1 MKAGANIT
9 NVSQQKNILI
19 VFMNFNYLILSY
31 FDKNKRDLPWR
42 HTKDPFRIWLSEI
55 ILQQTRVDQGMKFYN
70 NFIQEFDTIFDL
82 ANAEE
87 QKVLKLWQGL
97 GYYSRA
103 RNLHYTSKVIS
114 DELNGHFPTNF
125 NDLKKLKGIGDYTAA
140 AISSIVYN
148 EAVPAVDGNM
158 FRVFARYFNIEDDI
172 SSPKTKK
179 IFWDLGLEIIDK
191 KRPGDFNQAVM
202 DLGATICTPKQPKC
216 EICPLNES
224 CEALR
229 LNKVTELPVK
239 LKKTKVSNR
248 FLHFIIIENEST
260 IAFSKRTGNDV
271 WKNLFTFPKIET
283 ETDLL
288 DKGWI
293 LDQNLENKLTFI
305 DEEKHVLSHQNLFI
319 KYWKLNVSLNEIT
332 KMKAENNFEMISL
345 NDLEDYPLPKP
356 IEKFINKHYLD

>member
-1 MKAGANIT
+1 
-9 NVSQQKNILI
+9 
-19 VFMNFNYLILSY
+19 MNFNYLILSY

-305 DEEKHVLSHQNLFI
+305 EEEKHVLSHQNLFI

>member
-1 MKAGANIT
+1 
-9 NVSQQKNILI
+9 
-19 VFMNFNYLILSY
+19 MNFNYLILSY

-42 HTKDPFRIWLSEI
+42 DTNDPFRIWLSEI
-55 ILQQTRVDQGMKFYN
+55 ILQQTRVHQGMKFYN

-82 ANAEE
+82 AKANE

-103 RNLHYTSKVIS
+103 RNLHFTAQYIAT
-114 DELNGHFPTNF
+114 ELNGVFPSSF
-125 NDLKKLKGIGDYTAA
+125 IELKKLKGVGDYTAA
-140 AISSIVYN
+140 AVASIVYK

-179 IFWDLGLEIIDK
+179 IFWDLGLEIIDQ

-202 DLGATICTPKQPKC
+202 DLGATICTPKLPKC
-216 EICPLNES
+216 DICPLNES

-229 LNKVTELPVK
+229 LNKVLELPIK

-248 FLHFIIIENEST
+248 FLHFIVIENDDK
-260 IAFSKRTGNDV
+260 IALSKRIGNDV
-271 WKNLFTFPKIET
+271 WKNLYTFPKIET

-288 DKGWI
+288 DKGWV
-293 LDQNLENKLTFI
+293 LEEDLENKLSFI
-305 DEEKHVLSHQNLFI
+305 SEEKHILSHQNLFI
-319 KYWKLNVSLNEIT
+319 KYWKLNVSLKDINHFIQDVD
-332 KMKAENNFEMISL
+332 FEMIAL
-345 NDLEDYPLPKP
+345 NDLDQYPLPKP
-356 IEKFINKHYLD
+356 IEKFINKYYLD

>member
-1 MKAGANIT
+1 
-9 NVSQQKNILI
+9 
-19 VFMNFNYLILSY
+19 MNFNYLILSY

-42 HTKDPFRIWLSEI
+42 HTKDPFHIWLSEI

>member
-1 MKAGANIT
+1 
-9 NVSQQKNILI
+9 
-19 VFMNFNYLILSY
+19 MNFNYLILSY
-31 FDKNKRDLPWR
+31 FDENKRDLPWR
-42 HTKDPFRIWLSEI
+42 YTKDPFCIWLSEI

-70 NFIQEFDTIFDL
+70 NFIQEFETIFDL
-82 ANAEE
+82 ANADE

-103 RNLHYTSKVIS
+103 RNLHFTAKMIT
-114 DELNGHFPTNF
+114 DEYNGQFPDNF
-125 NDLKKLKGIGDYTAA
+125 KDLKKLKGVGDYTAA
-140 AISSIVYN
+140 AIASIVYN

-158 FRVFARYFNIEDDI
+158 FRVFARYFNITDDI

-229 LNKVTELPVK
+229 LNRVNELPVK
-239 LKKTKVSNR
+239 LKKTKISNR
-248 FLHFIIIENEST
+248 FLHFILIENEDK
-260 IAFSKRTGNDV
+260 IALSKRIGNDV

-293 LDQNLENKLTFI
+293 LDQNLENNLTFI
-305 DEEKHVLSHQNLFI
+305 EEEKHILSHQNLFI
-319 KYWKLNVSLNEIT
+319 KYWKLNVSLRDIT
-332 KMKAENNFEMISL
+332 NLQAENDFEMIAL
-345 NDLEDYPLPKP
+345 NDLEHYPLPKP

>member
-1 MKAGANIT
+1 M
-9 NVSQQKNILI
+9 
-19 VFMNFNYLILSY
+19 SY

>member
-1 MKAGANIT
+1 
-9 NVSQQKNILI
+9 
-19 VFMNFNYLILSY
+19 MNFNYLILSY

>member
-1 MKAGANIT
+1 
-9 NVSQQKNILI
+9 
-19 VFMNFNYLILSY
+19 MNFNYLILSY
-31 FDKNKRDLPWR
+31 FDENKRDLPWR

-103 RNLHYTSKVIS
+103 RNLHYTSKVIA

-239 LKKTKVSNR
+239 LKKIKVSNR

>member
-1 MKAGANIT
+1 LKAGANIT
-9 NVSQQKNILI
+9 IVSQQKNILL

-70 NFIQEFDTIFDL
+70 NFTQEFETIFDL
-82 ANAEE
+82 ANADE

-103 RNLHYTSKVIS
+103 RNLHFTAKMIAE
-114 DELNGHFPTNF
+114 ELNGEFPSNF
-125 NDLKKLKGIGDYTAA
+125 QNLKKLKGVGDYTAA
-140 AISSIVYN
+140 AIASIVYD
-148 EAVPAVDGNM
+148 EAVPAIDGNM
-158 FRVFARYFNIEDDI
+158 FRVFARYFNIDDDI

-179 IFWDLGLEIIDK
+179 IFWDLGLEVIDK

-216 EICPLNES
+216 EHCPLNES

-229 LNKVTELPVK
+229 LNKVNELPVK

-248 FLHFIIIENEST
+248 FLHFIIIENDT
-260 IAFSKRTGNDV
+260 KIALSKRTGKDV
-271 WKNLFTFPKIET
+271 WKNLYTFPKIET

-288 DKGWI
+288 DKGWV
-293 LDQNLENKLTFI
+293 LENGLLNQLSFL
-305 DEEKHVLSHQNLFI
+305 DEERHILSHQNLFI
-319 KYWKLNVSLNEIT
+319 KYWKLNVSLKEIT
-332 KMKAENNFEMISL
+332 KLRADNDFEMISL
-345 NDLEDYPLPKP
+345 HDFEHYPFPKP
-356 IEKFINKHYLD
+356 IEKFITKHYLD

>member
-345 NDLEDYPLPKP
+345 NNLEDYPLPKP

>member
-1 MKAGANIT
+1 
-9 NVSQQKNILI
+9 
-19 VFMNFNYLILSY
+19 MNFNYLILSY

-42 HTKDPFRIWLSEI
+42 PTKDPFRIWLSEI

>member
-1 MKAGANIT
+1 
-9 NVSQQKNILI
+9 
-19 VFMNFNYLILSY
+19 MNFNYLILSY

-42 HTKDPFRIWLSEI
+42 DTNDPFRIWLSEI

-82 ANAEE
+82 AKANE

-103 RNLHYTSKVIS
+103 RNLHFTAQYIAT
-114 DELNGHFPTNF
+114 ELNGVFPSSF
-125 NDLKKLKGIGDYTAA
+125 IELKKVKGVGDYTAA
-140 AISSIVYN
+140 AVASIVYK

-179 IFWDLGLEIIDK
+179 IFWDLGLEIIDQ

-202 DLGATICTPKQPKC
+202 DLGATICTPKLPKC
-216 EICPLNES
+216 DICPLNES

-229 LNKVTELPVK
+229 LNKVLELPIK

-248 FLHFIIIENEST
+248 FLHFIIIENEDK
-260 IAFSKRTGNDV
+260 IALSKRIGNDV
-271 WKNLFTFPKIET
+271 WKNLYTFPKIET

-288 DKGWI
+288 DKGWV
-293 LDQNLENKLTFI
+293 LEEGLENKLSFI
-305 DEEKHVLSHQNLFI
+305 SEEKHILSHQNLFI
-319 KYWKLNVSLNEIT
+319 KYWKLNVSLKDINHFIQDVD
-332 KMKAENNFEMISL
+332 FEMIAL
-345 NDLEDYPLPKP
+345 NDLDQYPLPKP
-356 IEKFINKHYLD
+356 IEKFINKYYLD

>member
-1 MKAGANIT
+1 
-9 NVSQQKNILI
+9 
-19 VFMNFNYLILSY
+19 MNFNYLILSY

-42 HTKDPFRIWLSEI
+42 DTKDAFRIWLSEI

-70 NFIQEFDTIFDL
+70 NFIYEFDTIFDL
-82 ANAEE
+82 ANADE

-103 RNLHYTSKVIS
+103 RNLHVAAQYVAN
-114 DELNGHFPTNF
+114 ELNGVFPDNF
-125 NDLKKLKGIGDYTAA
+125 NDLKKLKGVGDYTAA
-140 AISSIVYN
+140 AISSIVNN

-158 FRVFARYFNIEDDI
+158 FRVFARYFNIQDDI
-172 SSPKTKK
+172 SAPKTKK

-202 DLGATICTPKQPKC
+202 DLGATICTPKLAKC
-216 EICPLNES
+216 DICPLNES

-229 LNKVTELPVK
+229 LNKVYELPVK

-248 FLHFIIIENEST
+248 FLHFIIIENEDK
-260 IAFSKRTGNDV
+260 IALSKRIGNDV

-283 ETDLL
+283 LTDLL
-288 DKGWI
+288 DTGWV
-293 LDQNLENKLTFI
+293 LEENIVDKLTFI
-305 DEEKHVLSHQNLFI
+305 EEEKHILSHQNLFI
-319 KYWKLNVSLNEIT
+319 KYWKLNVSLKELNHI
-332 KMKAENNFEMISL
+332 KMGNDFEMISL
-345 NDLEDYPLPKP
+345 SDIDQYPLPKP

>member
-1 MKAGANIT
+1 
-9 NVSQQKNILI
+9 
-19 VFMNFNYLILSY
+19 MNFNYLILSY

-42 HTKDPFRIWLSEI
+42 DTNDPFRIWLSEI

-82 ANAEE
+82 AKANE

-103 RNLHYTSKVIS
+103 RNLHFTAQYIAT
-114 DELNGHFPTNF
+114 ELNGVFPSSF
-125 NDLKKLKGIGDYTAA
+125 IELKKLKGVGDYTAA
-140 AISSIVYN
+140 AIASIVYK

-179 IFWDLGLEIIDK
+179 IFWDLGLEIIDQ

-202 DLGATICTPKQPKC
+202 DLGATICTPKLPKC
-216 EICPLNES
+216 DICLLNES

-229 LNKVTELPVK
+229 LSKVLELPIK

-248 FLHFIIIENEST
+248 FLHFIVIENYDK
-260 IAFSKRTGNDV
+260 IALSKRIGNDV
-271 WKNLFTFPKIET
+271 WKNLYTFPKIET

-288 DKGWI
+288 DKGWV
-293 LDQNLENKLTFI
+293 LEEGLENKLSFI
-305 DEEKHVLSHQNLFI
+305 SEEKHILSHQNLFI
-319 KYWKLNVSLNEIT
+319 KYWKLNVSLKDINHFIQDVD
-332 KMKAENNFEMISL
+332 FEMIAL
-345 NDLEDYPLPKP
+345 NDLDQYPLPKP
-356 IEKFINKHYLD
+356 IEKFINKYYLD

>member
-1 MKAGANIT
+1 M
-9 NVSQQKNILI
+9 
-19 VFMNFNYLILSY
+19 SY

-42 HTKDPFRIWLSEI
+42 DTNDPFRIWLSEI

-82 ANAEE
+82 AKANE

-103 RNLHYTSKVIS
+103 RNLHFTAQYIAT
-114 DELNGHFPTNF
+114 ELNGVFPSNF
-125 NDLKKLKGIGDYTAA
+125 IELKKLKGVGDYTAA
-140 AISSIVYN
+140 AIASIVYK

-179 IFWDLGLEIIDK
+179 IFWDLGLEIIDQ

-202 DLGATICTPKQPKC
+202 DLGATICTPKLPKC
-216 EICPLNES
+216 DICPLNES

-229 LNKVTELPVK
+229 LNKVLELPVK

-248 FLHFIIIENEST
+248 FLHFIVIENDDK
-260 IAFSKRTGNDV
+260 IALSKRIGNDV
-271 WKNLFTFPKIET
+271 WKNLYTFPKIET

-288 DKGWI
+288 DKGWV
-293 LDQNLENKLTFI
+293 LEEGLENKLSFI
-305 DEEKHVLSHQNLFI
+305 SEEKHILSHQNLFI
-319 KYWKLNVSLNEIT
+319 KYWKLNVSLKDINHFIQDVD
-332 KMKAENNFEMISL
+332 FEMIAL
-345 NDLEDYPLPKP
+345 NDLDQYPLPKP
-356 IEKFINKHYLD
+356 IEKFINKYYLD